1 MTTFG
6 PLHPNNGE
14 HSPYKHTQ
22 LEKLNKGVAQLMKN
36 MGVPLVAQQ

>member
-14 HSPYKHTQ
+14 HSPHKHTQ
-22 LEKLNKGVAQLMKN
+22 LEKLNKGWHKMKN